1 VLKIGVTGGIGSGKS
16 TVCRIFETME
26 VPVYYA
32 DLRAR
37 QLIEQDERIINGY
50 KELFGEKAYAEG
62 RLDRNFVAA
71 KVFTDSSLLQRVNEL
86 VHPIVREDFKQW
98 IAIQKADYIIQEAAI
113 LLESGGYKAM
123 DKVILVSAPIDL
135 RLSRVSRRDGV
146 GQEKIKERIQN
157 QWSDEQRRA
166 LCDYEVIADDR
177 HLVVPQVLNI
187 HNELV
192 E

>member
-1 VLKIGVTGGIGSGKS
+1 
-16 TVCRIFETME
+16 ME